1 MKNYL
6 AAPNAL
12 ANLVE
17 GKLINI
23 PISLDHLK
31 GELFD
36 KVHFRPS
43 SKRKSN
49 IDRDIEK
56 PDQSRS

>member
-31 GELFD
+31 G
-36 KVHFRPS
+36 
-43 SKRKSN
+43 
-49 IDRDIEK
+49 
-56 PDQSRS
+56 